1 MTSTTIMPT
10 LNPKDNTQFAEQL
23 NDEMKS
29 SVMPVTTFVGLET
42 VFGFFGNLLILYVF
56 FFRYH
61 KCNFKYF
68 VLCLAF
74 VDFTSTVTTMP
85 GEIVT
90 QTFWYVYPDSNVCK
104 IKSFFNVFTVCAS
117 AQTLL
122 VIAVDRYRK
131 ICRPLAWQI
140 KPRVAMILCFV
151 QLALAFI
158 IALPVAFLWGLQTN
172 YIVFE
177 DKNVTV
183 TNCEKD
189 QEFRST
195 NYPLAYTVITE
206 TIIGAVMMAMFVLYI
221 LVCRKVL
228 RAKWKTPRKVQ
239 TPNECQDNDRSIHK
253 HEATATNHEDIAI
266 PRTDCEKVNSDD
278 AVLQKYQKR
287 PHSCKCNHNMIVT
300 PCLAKDGMQTAE
312 NLLTISPSPTAVQ
325 VTEQTQGKKH
335 PKSVRRKTLIMFI
348 LTAVFI
354 VTTIMYMTLLNFI
367 AKDVLHKLTDAQK
380 AVYFFFFRLFFINH
394 VINPILY
401 GILDPEF
408 LRIVKNMYQSCT
420 NKRATS

>member
-56 FFRYH
+56 FFHYH

-90 QTFWYVYPDSNVCK
+90 QTFWYVYPDRNVCK
-104 IKSFFNVFTVCAS
+104 IKSFFNVFTVCGS
-117 AQTLL
+117 ALTLL

-131 ICRPLAWQI
+131 ICRPFAWQI

-172 YIVFE
+172 YIVFK

-183 TNCEKD
+183 TN
-189 QEFRST
+189 
-195 NYPLAYTVITE
+195 
-206 TIIGAVMMAMFVLYI
+206 
-221 LVCRKVL
+221 
-228 RAKWKTPRKVQ
+228 
-239 TPNECQDNDRSIHK
+239 
-253 HEATATNHEDIAI
+253 
-266 PRTDCEKVNSDD
+266 
-278 AVLQKYQKR
+278 
-287 PHSCKCNHNMIVT
+287 
-300 PCLAKDGMQTAE
+300 
-312 NLLTISPSPTAVQ
+312 
-325 VTEQTQGKKH
+325 
-335 PKSVRRKTLIMFI
+335 
-348 LTAVFI
+348 
-354 VTTIMYMTLLNFI
+354 
-367 AKDVLHKLTDAQK
+367 
-380 AVYFFFFRLFFINH
+380 
-394 VINPILY
+394 
-401 GILDPEF
+401 
-408 LRIVKNMYQSCT
+408 
-420 NKRATS
+420 